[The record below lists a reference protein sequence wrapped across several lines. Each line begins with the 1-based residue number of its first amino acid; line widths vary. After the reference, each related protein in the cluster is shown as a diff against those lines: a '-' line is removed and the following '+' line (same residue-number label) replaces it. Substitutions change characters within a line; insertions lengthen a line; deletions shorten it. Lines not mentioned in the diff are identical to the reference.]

1 MTCQIIQFLWH
12 VTPKFSF
19 SFSPHQT
26 KKKGFLLLCKLIW
39 YCSLLQLIK
48 LWILFCFR
56 FYPYHYAPFA
66 SDIKDLDEMEI
77 TFFLGEPFK
86 PFDQL
91 MGTLPAARCFFFQ
104 TPFVFY
110 FTFGILSDYS
120 FCADFFP
127 VVCITVLMLCQKN
140 TGNWWP
146 THLPQFINSSPQV
159 KELMERNLSIY
170 SECLSSAQDWLG
182 FFIVGR
188 FWNWHE
194 WQALCLAGKFFWI
207 SYQSDV
213 LIILFFCY
221 QLITVTLY
229 LLEARVLPNCH
240 SSMRGNCL
248 PKLRSLKEL

>member
-1 MTCQIIQFLWH
+1 LESHSNPLINLWG
-12 VTPKFSF
+12 P
-19 SFSPHQT
+19 
-26 KKKGFLLLCKLIW
+26 
-39 YCSLLQLIK
+39 YQL
-48 LWILFCFR
+48 R
-56 FYPYHYAPFA
+56 
-66 SDIKDLDEMEI
+66 
-77 TFFLGEPFK
+77 GV
-86 PFDQL
+86 
-91 MGTLPAARCFFFQ
+91 FFFQ

-213 LIILFFCY
+213 LIILFFSAINWL
-221 QLITVTLY
+221 QLPYIYWKPGYCQIAIHRWEEITCPNK
-229 LLEARVLPNCH
+229 EAWKNFN
-240 SSMRGNCL
+240 GI
-248 PKLRSLKEL
+248 